1 MLVSCDLRAIYMLI
15 RRAKK
20 EDYAAFAAIEA
31 EHPGYPAWGEKGF
44 GAEEKN
50 RNSVTLAAEADGR
63 PAGFINF
70 WILRPQV
77 QLNTLAVA
85 QASLRRGAATA
96 LIGKMLEYA
105 AKNLCR
111 EIDLEV
117 NEHNAAAIALY
128 LGYGFEVVGKRP
140 KFYNNTDDALL
151 LRKTVPV
158 KDI

>member
-1 MLVSCDLRAIYMLI
+1 MLI

-20 EDYAAFAAIEA
+20 EDYPAFAAIEA
-31 EHPGYPAWGEKGF
+31 EHPGYPAWGVKGF
-44 GAEEKN
+44 EAEENN
-50 RNSVTLAAEADGR
+50 RNSVTLTAEEEGR

-77 QLNTLAVA
+77 QLNTLAVGRA
-85 QASLRRGAATA
+85 YLRRGAASA
-96 LIGKMLEYA
+96 LLGKLLEYA

-117 NEHNAAAIALY
+117 NEHNAADIAIYAAR
-128 LGYGFEVVGKRP
+128 GFELVGKRP
-140 KFYNNTDDALL
+140 KFYNNTDAALL
-151 LRKTVPV
+151 MRRVLPA